1 MSVPFPS
8 PAAPRTTL
16 SLRPEELR
24 PHPLCDTQPPK
35 NLIIRLANS
44 IKKYGI
50 LEPISVRPAADPQG
64 FPYYEII
71 DGHRR
76 YQAAQLAELR
86 LIPCRVLQ
94 PTDAQCAKMELIAA
108 LKGQNSHF
116 FEQAESFHRLM
127 TSYRMT
133 QEEIAR
139 YMHLSQSAVANKLRL
154 LQLEEPLRRRIQ
166 QAALTERHA
175 RSLLRVPNEDRE
187 QVLTLIIEK
196 KANVALADRL
206 IEAYLSASSSASQ
219 PEAKPAPKP
228 PVPEAPIS
236 EQLVPEP
243 LVSAVPSPAPTMRP
257 IQPSKFALRDLRPLY
272 NSIER
277 SLAIFRKTGASADC
291 RRHEDESGTYIVIHI
306 PKQGSV

>member
-35 NLIIRLANS
+35 NLIIRLASS

-50 LEPISVRPAADPQG
+50 LEPISVCPAADPQG

-94 PTDAQCAKMELIAA
+94 PTDPQCAKMGLIAA
-108 LKGQNSHF
+108 LKKQNSHF
-116 FEQAESFHRLM
+116 FEQAESFYQLM

-154 LQLEEPLRRRIQ
+154 LQLEEPLRRHIR

-175 RSLLRVPNEDRE
+175 RSLLRIPSEDRE

-206 IEAYLSASSSASQ
+206 IETYLSVRSSAPQ
-219 PEAKPAPKP
+219 PEPKP
-228 PVPEAPIS
+228 SPDPLVPEASTPK
-236 EQLVPEP
+236 P
-243 LVSAVPSPAPTMRP
+243 LVSEPLAPTVPSPTPAMRP

-277 SLAIFRKTGASADC
+277 SLTIFRKTGATADC
-291 RRHEDESGTYIVIHI
+291 KQHEDESGTYIVIHI
-306 PKQGSV
+306 PKQGSA